1 MTSLEVRSTWVFDAA
16 VAAAVVSAVVMLVM
30 GRWEAAIRFGLMAVV
45 MVGARWGDIPLPFAA
60 GFATFLLIATW
71 ASVQHW
77 YRTIPDIDLPIH
89 FFTVGSLGAA
99 AYFLLS
105 GTKLLPDVR
114 DRTESPPS
122 GAVVLWVTVVGVTAA
137 VLWEFYEW
145 TMEQLVPQGIL
156 VGYDD
161 TLGDLL
167 AGMLGCAAAGLC
179 VVWWSRRVPSSSRR
193 H

>member
-1 MTSLEVRSTWVFDAA
+1 
-16 VAAAVVSAVVMLVM
+16 
-30 GRWEAAIRFGLMAVV
+30 MAVV

-105 GTKLLPDVR
+105 GTELLPDVR
-114 DRTESPPS
+114 DRTESPPP
-122 GAVVLWVTVVGVTAA
+122 GAVVLWVTVVGVTVA

-145 TMEQLVPQGIL
+145 TMEQLVPQDIL

-161 TLGDLL
+161 TLADLL
-167 AGMLGCAAAGLC
+167 AGMLGCAAAGLF
-179 VVWWSRRVPSSSRR
+179 VVWWSRRMPPSSRR